1 MVEGASMTV
10 MSRRKRLWLAQD
22 GFHAACYVEALDEQ
36 DALDLARRVARFTMP
51 LLVQVTDIGPAL
63 YGYNGHA
70 GRGGKGGT
78 R

>member
-1 MVEGASMTV
+1 MTV

-51 LLVQVTDIGPAL
+51 LLVHVTDIGPAL
-63 YGYNGHA
+63 MNTNGA
-70 GRGGKGGT
+70 GRGGKGGA